1 VSGALAG
8 LHVVDVSARVPGPL
22 ATLFLAEAGA
32 DVTRVEPPGGD
43 PMRAPTPRW
52 PQAPAAFELLHAGKH
67 CIELDL
73 KDAAQRGTFD
83 DLVAR
88 ADVLVDGFRPEVRMR
103 LALDHATLSARNP
116 RLITCSILGYDPG
129 GPDAARA
136 GHDLTYL
143 AERGLLALIATADG
157 APALPGVL
165 LADVGAGSYPAVL
178 NILLALIARER
189 TRRGMHVDVAIAEA
203 LGPFAFWARATAR
216 GGGEVR
222 VADGIFT
229 GGSPRYHCYRTGD
242 GAWLAVAALEDHFW
256 ATFCNAVGVPEDA
269 GVSDV
274 STAIAGRDAAWFAVA
289 LHGVDACAALVRP
302 ASDAARGDGAG
313 LPIAPGLR

>member
-1 VSGALAG
+1 MSGALEG
-8 LHVVDVSARVPGPL
+8 LRVVDVSARVPGPL

-32 DVTRVEPPGGD
+32 EVTRVEPPGGD
-43 PMRAPTPRW
+43 PMRMPTQRW

-73 KDAAQRGTFD
+73 KDAAQRQTFD
-83 DLVAR
+83 DLVDR
-88 ADVLVDGFRPEVRMR
+88 ADVFVDGFRPEVRAR
-103 LALDHATLSARNP
+103 LRLDHASLSARNP
-116 RLITCSILGYDPG
+116 RLITCSVLGYDPD

-143 AERGLLALIATADG
+143 AERGVLALIATADG

-189 TRRGMHVDVAIAEA
+189 TGQGMHVDVAIADA
-203 LGPFAFWARATAR
+203 LGPFAFWARATAH
-216 GGGEVR
+216 GGGELR
-222 VADGIFT
+222 TEEGIFT
-229 GGSPRYHCYRTGD
+229 GGSPRYHCYRTSD

-256 ATFCNAVGVPEDA
+256 ATFCAAVGVPEDA
-269 GVSDV
+269 GIADV
-274 STAIAGRDAAWFAVA
+274 SAAVAARDAVWFAAA
-289 LHGVDACAALVRP
+289 LHGIDACAALVRP
-302 ASDAARGDGAG
+302 ASAAAPGDGVG
-313 LPIAPGLR
+313 LPIAAGLR